1 MSKSMSSS
9 ISNVSGSFW
18 EGGSCEWRG
27 AGLGDSGDLL
37 IVLLWLTS
45 NDEGQNRRDVGSR
58 RTSRGK

>member
-9 ISNVSGSFW
+9 ISNVFGSFW
-18 EGGSCEWRG
+18 EGGSYEWRG

-45 NDEGQNRRDVGSR
+45 DDGGRNR
-58 RTSRGK
+58 